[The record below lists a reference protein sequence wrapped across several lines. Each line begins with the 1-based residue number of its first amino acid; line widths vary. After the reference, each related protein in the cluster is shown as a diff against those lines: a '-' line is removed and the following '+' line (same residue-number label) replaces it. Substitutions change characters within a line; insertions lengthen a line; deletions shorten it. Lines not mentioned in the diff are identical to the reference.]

1 MVSFI
6 QAAGEI
12 GSFFSESSF
21 CKTSQTK
28 IYSKSKNVLRGGDK
42 YDIISKITYGHNIK
56 YKD

>member
-28 IYSKSKNVLRGGDK
+28 IYSKSKNVLRGGTNMILYQK
-42 YDIISKITYGHNIK
+42 
-56 YKD
+56 